1 VVQAW
6 PFSDSPMA
14 TLMNTIRKTV
24 FSSTLPEAEPQRLGL
39 QSATTYADG
48 SVTLAYTATDILP
61 SV

>member
-1 VVQAW
+1 
-6 PFSDSPMA
+6 MA